1 MLKKIIEVKVMIS
14 MTKTNLALCCFYII
28 LDLTQGLP
36 YLETGTISWIEQ
48 RDYSSFFR
56 TKAAFSNLANAEGQ
70 RLKNIW
76 LWLKQCRRGQ
86 DRQHLGLT

>member
-36 YLETGTISWIEQ
+36 YLETGIISLIVDIKEQFYSLNDQSYSFTFGQSRRSKIE
-48 RDYSSFFR
+48 RYLAL
-56 TKAAFSNLANAEGQ
+56 AAAAL
-70 RLKNIW
+70 
-76 LWLKQCRRGQ
+76 
-86 DRQHLGLT
+86 

>member
-56 TKAAFSNLANAEGQ
+56 IVDIKEHFYSLNDQSCIFKFGQ
-70 RLKNIW
+70 
-76 LWLKQCRRGQ
+76 C
-86 DRQHLGLT
+86 